1 MPIRKETKEDRVHGL
16 CVVVAAEPPSALLQ
30 NREGAPCG
38 NDGMREV
45 HTVESRARRGSP
57 TNGTLQLCWKT
68 EAVRCGLQIGS
79 LADSA
84 STVSGISSSMIT
96 LKAANGYHFKT
107 GQRDWP
113 SETENVL
120 SCRLL
125 FWQV

>member
-1 MPIRKETKEDRVHGL
+1 MSTADFCQANGGHAKFL
-16 CVVVAAEPPSALLQ
+16 AE
-30 NREGAPCG
+30 G
-38 NDGMREV
+38 
-45 HTVESRARRGSP
+45 P
-57 TNGTLQLCWKT
+57 T
-68 EAVRCGLQIGS
+68 
-79 LADSA
+79 
-84 STVSGISSSMIT
+84 MIT